1 MTARR
6 RRSPGD
12 GSVFEYKLADG
23 TVRYGIKFDNP
34 TDDGARKQVLRR
46 RDANGQPWLDR
57 ESAAAALR
65 EALVQVDKQEW
76 IDPSKQPLAEYV
88 RTWIDGLRVEPGST
102 STYQNIAESH
112 VIPYIGKVPLASV
125 TSARLSKLYRDLEE
139 SGQRDRKGKR
149 TGEPLSPR
157 TVRLVHVMLHGAFE
171 AAVNAEPPLLKKN
184 PTDKANP
191 PTIKEADAAAPE
203 MHPWTA
209 SHLRKFLDW
218 SRADKANTGRWP
230 YMLWLLLAYTGMR
243 RGEALA
249 LRWRDIDLDAATVS
263 IRRSVRIVRLKG
275 KKATLR
281 EGPTKTA
288 KPRVI
293 DLDPFTVAA
302 LRTWKTTRGL
312 LALQL
317 ARDDAVVFGDEEGQ
331 FLNPES
337 VSRRFREQQQRCA
350 RDLAADAVPQIRLH
364 DLRHTHATILL
375 RDREN
380 VKIVSERLGH
390 ASVVTTLRIY
400 HHVMPGDQRQAAARF
415 AELVS
420 GVGA

>member
-6 RRSPGD
+6 RRPPGE

-23 TVRYGIKFDNP
+23 TLRYGIKFDAP
-34 TDDGARKQVLRR
+34 TPDGERKQVLRR
-46 RDANGQPWLDR
+46 IDSNGQPWLDR
-57 ESAAAALR
+57 DSATAALR
-65 EALVQVDKQEW
+65 ESVVKAGKNEW
-76 IDPSKQPLAEYV
+76 IDPSKQPLGEYLH
-88 RTWIDGLRVEPGST
+88 TWLDGKRIAPGSVT
-102 STYQNIAESH
+102 TYQNLTDNH
-112 VIPYIGKVPLASV
+112 VIPYIGSIPLASI
-125 TSARLSKLYRDLEE
+125 TSARLSKLYRDLED
-139 SGQRDRKGKR
+139 SGHRDRKGKR
-149 TGEPLSPR
+149 TGKPLSPR
-157 TVRLVHVMLHGAFE
+157 TVRLVHVMLHGALD
-171 AAVNAEPPLLKKN
+171 AAVDAEPPLLAKN
-184 PTDKANP
+184 PTAKADP
-191 PTIKEADAAAPE
+191 PTVKEADAAAPE
-203 MHPWTA
+203 IHPWTA
-209 SHLRKFLDW
+209 PQLRRFLDW
-218 SRADKANTGRWP
+218 SRQDKANTGRWP
-230 YMLWLLLAYTGMR
+230 YVLWLLLAYTGMR

-263 IRRSVRIVRLKG
+263 VRRSVRIVRVKG

-302 LRTWKTTRGL
+302 LRTWKTIRGL

-317 ARDDAVVFGDEEGQ
+317 ARDDAVVLGDEEGR

-350 RDLAADAVPQIRLH
+350 RHLAADAVPVIRLH

-390 ASVVTTLRIY
+390 ASVVTTLRVY

-420 GVGA
+420 GTGA